1 LGFHLQAIQFAQ
13 RIQRRLRPSQNI
25 PKVRKILMAND
36 SRMGLWKEA
45 LTARVSREWSF
56 AMKITVLKFA
66 TLPLLAAL
74 VTMISHAQIGAV
86 KPAGPPKAV
95 QGQGCVW
102 EGVEAGCLMVTDKDT
117 DVLYNLFFRSG
128 EKPQVGTGIFF
139 SGTLHEGATAC
150 MQGRPVDVKDWVKR
164 KMNCTA
170 PEKKRV
176 PF

>member
-1 LGFHLQAIQFAQ
+1 
-13 RIQRRLRPSQNI
+13 
-25 PKVRKILMAND
+25 
-36 SRMGLWKEA
+36 
-45 LTARVSREWSF
+45 
-56 AMKITVLKFA
+56 MKIKALKFA

-86 KPAGPPKAV
+86 NPAGPPKAV

-102 EGVEAGCLMVTDKDT
+102 EGVEAGCLMVTDKDS

-128 EKPQVGTGIFF
+128 EKPQAGTGIFF
-139 SGTLHEGATAC
+139 SGALHEGATAC
-150 MQGRPVDVKDWVKR
+150 MQGKPVDVKDWVKR